1 MALEQKLSVRMSQR
15 LIMTPSLQQAIK
27 LLQMSKLELVEE
39 IQQELVENPVLEE
52 ALEEPT
58 REERN
63 EAEADAPAQEAAPA
77 DGDGERGAEE
87 QEPEPEPYQEIDY
100 ESYFQD
106 VDTGYLPRPAM
117 ETGDELPSFEN
128 TLSKPQDLTD
138 HLTWQLDMS
147 HVSDLRKAIGRAVI
161 GNLNEDGYLR
171 ASVEEIQQMGDFPVE
186 EVRATIEM
194 MQGFDPVGVAARDL
208 VECLTA
214 QLKHLGEDG
223 SPAETIVRYHMDKLQ
238 NRRFKEL
245 AEVLGISMDELQV
258 ELEIIRHLDPRPGQ
272 RYNVSSSRYVV
283 PDVYVAKIDAEY
295 QVFLN
300 EEGLPRLRISPV
312 YRRMVERGAPT
323 STSPEAKDYVR
334 NKLRSAFRLIKSLE
348 ERQRTIYKV
357 AKSIVKFQGEFLDY
371 GIERLRPLVLKD
383 VADDIG
389 MHESTVS
396 RVVNN
401 KYMHTHRGL
410 YEMRFFFHSG
420 IASTQGGENVSSL
433 TVKERIK
440 KIVGGED
447 AKRPLS
453 DAAIVKIL
461 KAEGLQIAR
470 RTVAKYREELKIPSS
485 SSRKQVFS

>member
-63 EAEADAPAQEAAPA
+63 EAETPVGEPAAADA
-77 DGDGERGAEE
+77 DGERAAEE
-87 QEPEPEPYQEIDY
+87 REPEPEAYQEIDY

-117 ETGDELPSFEN
+117 ETGEDLPSFEN
-128 TLSKPQDLTD
+128 TLSKPQDLSD
-138 HLTWQLDMS
+138 HLTWQLDLS

-171 ASVEEIQQMGDFPVE
+171 ASVEEIQQMGDFPAG
-186 EVRATIEM
+186 EVQATIEM
-194 MQGFDPVGVAARDL
+194 IQGFDPVGVAARDL

-214 QLKHLGEDG
+214 QLRHLGEDG
-223 SPAETIVRYHMDKLQ
+223 SIAETIVRYHMDKLQ

-245 AEVLGISMDELQV
+245 ADVLGISMDDLHT

-283 PDVYVAKIDAEY
+283 PDVYVAKIDDEY

-357 AKSIVKFQGEFLDY
+357 AKSIVKFQGEFLDF

-440 KIVGGED
+440 KIVSAED
-447 AKRPLS
+447 AHRPLS

>member
-52 ALEEPT
+52 ALDEEPT
-58 REERN
+58 PAERT
-63 EAEADAPAQEAAPA
+63 EAEPAPEAATSS
-77 DGDGERGAEE
+77 
-87 QEPEPEPYQEIDY
+87 PEPFEEIDY

-106 VDTGYLPRPAM
+106 VDTGFLPRAPL
-117 ETGDELPSFEN
+117 ESSEDLPSFEN
-128 TLSKPQDLTD
+128 TLTRPQNLTD
-138 HLTWQLDMS
+138 HLTWQLEMS
-147 HVSDLRKAIGRAVI
+147 NLPDHRRTIGRAII

-171 ASVEEIQQMGDFPVE
+171 ATLEEISELAGHPVD
-186 EVRATIEM
+186 EVTATLETIQE
-194 MQGFDPVGVAARDL
+194 FDPVGVGARDL
-208 VECLTA
+208 VECLVV
-214 QLKHLGEDG
+214 QLRHLGEEG
-223 SPAETIVRYHMDKLQ
+223 SPAGAIVRHHMDKLQ
-238 NRRFKEL
+238 NRRYREL
-245 AEVLGISMDELQV
+245 AEALNLSMDELQA
-258 ELEIIRHLDPRPGQ
+258 ELEIIRQLDPRPG
-272 RYNVSSSRYVV
+272 RKYSAETSRYVI
-283 PDVYVAKIDAEY
+283 PDVYVVKVDNEY

-312 YRRMVERGAPT
+312 YRRMVDRGASEQTPAD
-323 STSPEAKDYVR
+323 AKDYVR
-334 NKLRSAFRLIKSLE
+334 SKLRSAFRLIKSLE

-357 AKSIVKFQGEFLDY
+357 ASSIVKFQGEFLDH

-401 KYMHTHRGL
+401 KYMHTHRGV
-410 YEMRFFFHSG
+410 YELRFFFHSG
-420 IASTQGGENVSSL
+420 IASTHGDDNVSSL
-433 TVKERIK
+433 TVKEKIR
-440 KIVGGED
+440 KIVVGED

-461 KAEGLQIAR
+461 KAEGLVIAR
-470 RTVAKYREELKIPSS
+470 RTVAKYREEMKIPSS
-485 SSRKQVFS
+485 SSRRQIFN